1 MRTTEVLS
9 DSYRFWSGNLSQITS
24 LCLPF
29 VFASALLGHV
39 LERSWE
45 GNWIIGGYLPLFVD
59 VLVYPVY
66 GGALILYIASRTKG
80 KSPGNVEVLTAAI
93 SIWFP
98 LFVLT
103 AIGTTL
109 FLGGLLLL
117 VLPGIWVLVRLA
129 FSSFLLVLTNATPIE
144 AIRQSV
150 ELTRNQFWPLFKCI
164 VAVLAPI
171 WILDLVLAYVA
182 RQLGNSFEMKVAIET
197 ATGFLAL
204 FLTVVLFRTLMT
216 LSDKGNDCAD

>member
-1 MRTTEVLS
+1 MRTTEVLW
-9 DSYRFWSGNLSQITS
+9 DSYRFWSGNFSQITS

-29 VFASALLGHV
+29 IFASVLLGHV

-45 GNWIIGGYLPLFVD
+45 GSWIIGAYLPLFVE

-66 GGALILYIASRTKG
+66 AGALILYIASRTKG
-80 KSPGNVEVLTAAI
+80 KSPGNVEVLTAAL

-103 AIGTTL
+103 AIWTTL

-117 VLPGIWVLVRLA
+117 VLPGIWILVRLA
-129 FSSFLLVLTNATPIE
+129 FSQFLIVLTNATPIE

-150 ELTRNQFWPLFKCI
+150 GLTRNQFWPLFKCI
-164 VAVLAPI
+164 AAVLAPI
-171 WILDLVLAYVA
+171 WVLGFVLEHVTH
-182 RQLGNSFEMKVAIET
+182 QMGNYSQVKVAVDT

-204 FLTVVLFRTLMT
+204 FLTIVLFRALMI
-216 LSDKGNDCAD
+216 LSDKGNDCSD